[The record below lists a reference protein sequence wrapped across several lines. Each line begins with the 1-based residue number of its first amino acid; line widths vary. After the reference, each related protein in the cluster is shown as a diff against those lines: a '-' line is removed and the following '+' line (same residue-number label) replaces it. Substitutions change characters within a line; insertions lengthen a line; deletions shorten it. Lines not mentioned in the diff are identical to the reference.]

1 MNIDEQLQDLRKRI
15 AKNSVEDAKLILKI
29 VRENPF
35 HLEARLVLMDIV
47 GFQRD
52 YFDFR
57 WRDCALEALT
67 IAIEHQC
74 WTPEQ
79 IALLYLKIAEWYWD
93 EQLNDK
99 HIEYI
104 RKAFRTYPNH
114 PKVINSYVSNYIQT
128 LDDQTV
134 LSLVDKMVD
143 LDPQNPMKHFLRAR
157 HISQIFK
164 RDKSKLHYRDMAIAS
179 YQKALDL
186 GLSYQ
191 NGGLPPIAAEHGIQ
205 QLKNM

>member
-1 MNIDEQLQDLRKRI
+1 MNIDEQLEQLEKKMTKKS
-15 AKNSVEDAKLILKI
+15 AEEAQLILSI
-29 VRENPF
+29 VRQNPCHF
-35 HLEARLVLMDIV
+35 KARLILIDTV

-57 WRDCALEALT
+57 WRDCALEALA

-74 WTPEQ
+74 WSLEQ

-93 EQLNDK
+93 EQRNDQ
-99 HIEYI
+99 HMEYI
-104 RKAFRTYPNH
+104 DKAFRTYPNH
-114 PKVINSYVSNYIQT
+114 PKVINSYLSNNIKL
-128 LDDQTV
+128 LDDKTV

-143 LDPQNPMKHFLRAR
+143 LDPQNPMRYFLRGSYIR
-157 HISQIFK
+157 DIFK
-164 RDKSKLHYRDMAIAS
+164 RDKSKQEYRDMAIES

-186 GLSYQ
+186 GLSYE

-205 QLKNM
+205 QLKDI